1 MFRRKQIADIVKY
14 SNWWYI
20 HTTYRH

>member
-1 MFRRKQIADIVKY
+1 MFRRKEIADIVKY

-20 HTTYRH
+20 HNTYRH